1 MTRPRCWQADPVAST
16 QRRLVVAA
24 RPLVVLVGLLG
35 TVLAGCDQNAP
46 DPATNPPPSRVAV
59 PTAAPEPGTAVPAP
73 SVARPTNG
81 TVVTTRGAVGPGE
94 LTVDNV
100 SDEDAL
106 VSLSRGAR
114 AAYAIYVRSGE
125 SARLA
130 GVDDGDYRI
139 FVTRGGVWDDASHR
153 FTISPDYRRFR
164 ESAVFTTKRGKGVR
178 LRITVQADAGGD
190 AQTVP
195 VDPDAYPL

>member
-1 MTRPRCWQADPVAST
+1 
-16 QRRLVVAA
+16 VAA

-35 TVLAGCDQNAP
+35 TVLAGCSQNTP
-46 DPATNPPPSRVAV
+46 EPVTNPPSSRVAV
-59 PTAAPEPGTAVPAP
+59 PTAAPELPTAVPAP
-73 SVARPTNG
+73 FVTRPANG
-81 TVVTTRGAVGPGE
+81 TVVTRRGAAGPGE
-94 LTVDNV
+94 LTVDNG

-139 FVTRGGVWDDASHR
+139 FVTRGGGWDDASHR
-153 FTISPDYRRFR
+153 FTTSPDYRRFR
-164 ESAVFTTKRGKGVR
+164 DSAVFTTKRGKGVR
-178 LRITVQADAGGD
+178 LDITVQTVAGGD
-190 AQTVP
+190 GQTVP